1 MKPEHGNIPQRGSCY
16 LKLLGN
22 NNNQVMDV
30 DVWLL
35 LSVSNKTLYKQG
47 LPKRFAPYIF
57 DSLFVLYITATLVVK
72 IPSTN
77 NFKNTLASLRTES
90 SSHRIL
96 NIKFTR
102 EKHYFRNLLQ
112 SFVKSG

>member
-35 LSVSNKTLYKQG
+35 LSVSNKTLYK
-47 LPKRFAPYIF
+47 
-57 DSLFVLYITATLVVK
+57 
-72 IPSTN
+72 
-77 NFKNTLASLRTES
+77 
-90 SSHRIL
+90 
-96 NIKFTR
+96 
-102 EKHYFRNLLQ
+102 
-112 SFVKSG
+112 